1 MTIPSTPVHLV
12 ERAARR
18 LHEAASLAGEDP
30 REPPAALAAAAL
42 PFVPLAPAE
51 PPAPEP
57 PPLPGLEMAT
67 LERAGMIRTG
77 KRQRDRI
84 SEEFRLVQGRL
95 LHNMAA
101 ARSAQGANPGA
112 NLVMLTSARIGEGK
126 SFAAI
131 NLAASIARYG
141 KRSVLLVDADAKQNA
156 LTDLLGLTEAPGLLD
171 LAANP
176 ARTPNEMVV
185 RTSFPNLSVLPIGGS
200 GQRRELSASISVV
213 GLVEQLTQRFANRI
227 ILLDAPPCLSSSDPA
242 ALALVVGQIVM
253 VVEAER
259 TQRSELQS
267 ALDLVQ
273 TCPLVT
279 LLLNKTRLTG
289 ADTFGAYS

>member
-1 MTIPSTPVHLV
+1 MTTPSPPVHLV

-18 LHEAASLAGEDP
+18 LHEAASLAGEDL
-30 REPPAALAAAAL
+30 REPP
-42 PFVPLAPAE
+42 
-51 PPAPEP
+51 
-57 PPLPGLEMAT
+57 PGLEMAGLEMAA

-84 SEEFRLVQGRL
+84 SEEFRLVQGQL
-95 LHNMAA
+95 LHNMPA

-112 NLVMLTSARIGEGK
+112 NLVMLTSARPGEGK

-185 RTSFPNLSVLPIGGS
+185 RASFANLSVLPIGGS
-200 GQRRELSASISVV
+200 GQRRELAASVSVV
-213 GLVEQLTQRFANRI
+213 GLVEQLTQRFANCI

-242 ALALVVGQIVM
+242 ALARVVGQIVM

-267 ALDLVQ
+267 ALDLVH